1 MKNQET
7 STSYWV
13 YPSILIICSILLLF
27 WIDSTKYGIE
37 ILWGG
42 SIFTYL
48 IAILLYARGRFI
60 KKLRLNSSVLATTLL
75 LIYASSWTFF
85 YATFE
90 MYPKTAK
97 FISSIFIMENGTN
110 QAYSFFIANLITFIL
125 AVVELV
131 LTNKGDRAKLNGYF
145 PIIIINIIFIF
156 SYTFLCMSKFIL
168 DITDK

>member
-7 STSYWV
+7 STSYWI

-27 WIDSTKYGIE
+27 WIDSKKYEIE
-37 ILWGG
+37 ILWAGT
-42 SIFTYL
+42 FL
-48 IAILLYARGRFI
+48 IYAITIPLYIRGRLI
-60 KKLRLNSSVLATTLL
+60 KKLRLDSSNLITTLL
-75 LIYASSWTFF
+75 SIYASSWLFF

-131 LTNKGDRAKLNGYF
+131 LTNKKDRVKLNGYF

-156 SYTFLCMSKFIL
+156 SYTFLCVSKFIL

>member
-7 STSYWV
+7 SSSYWI

-27 WIDSTKYGIE
+27 WIEGKKYGIE

-42 SIFTYL
+42 AIFMYV
-48 IAILLYARGRFI
+48 IAILLYVRGRFT

-85 YATFE
+85 YATLE
-90 MYPKTAK
+90 IYP
-97 FISSIFIMENGTN
+97 SLPIMKNGTN

-131 LTNKGDRAKLNGYF
+131 LTNKEDRAKLNGYF

-156 SYTFLCMSKFIL
+156 SYTFLCVSKFIL